1 MGSFVQWL
9 LLTPTFVGISAI
21 KNCGMKTCPTPTLHN
36 GGHALNYCG
45 AKNHYP
51 DNRPHSPFRDSSQR
65 SRPPNRRTSGA
76 SICGEFN
83 NGQCTRNACT
93 FQHICFTCKGPHPR
107 ISCPDR
113 RPATQKPVRPT
124 SGHGDRSFL
133 SVTKPLIDH
142 CLHSG
147 SQAFNLYSI

>member
-1 MGSFVQWL
+1 MAASNPFLRWDQHHQELWYENMSNPN
-9 LLTPTFVGISAI
+9 TSQRWP
-21 KNCGMKTCPTPTLHN
+21 CP
-36 GGHALNYCG
+36 YCG

-51 DNRPHSPFRDSSQR
+51 DNCPHSPFRDSLQR
-65 SRPPNRRTSGA
+65 SRPPNRRTSRA
-76 SICGEFN
+76 PICGEFN
-83 NGQCTRNACT
+83 NGQCTRNACI

-147 SQAFNLYSI
+147 SQTFNLYSL